1 MCVCAGDLYTFT
13 YNCTI
18 PWPQHTHTHTHTQ
31 LAAATAGVNK
41 LDDLLTIVEGDQ
53 SFTYA
58 WCGMLDKL
66 TKKLGVNTWLPRYF
80 VLLDA
85 IDHDGGAELRYYGHP
100 VLPGNERF
108 FTPLGTIA
116 ITRGTA
122 VKSNESAGGTKVN
135 EIKCLDIAVDG
146 RVFTLRATTNAES
159 LSWATGVWI
168 HHTLLSLSSLF
179 YLAPAVPLSF
189 SISEKE

>member
-159 LSWATGVWI
+159 ISWATGVWI
-168 HHTLLSLSSLF
+168 H
-179 YLAPAVPLSF
+179 
-189 SISEKE
+189 